1 MFITKLRLSNIKF
14 PIETGRWRNIPRA
27 NRLCSKCTTGMV
39 GDEFHYLFICQCKEA
54 VEIRNKFIPNYYTNN
69 PNKNKMIGL
78 FNLCH
83 TELLTNVSLF
93 VNKISVLF

>member
-27 NRLCSKCTTGMV
+27 NRLCSKCTTGMI

-83 TELLTNVSLF
+83 TELLTNV
-93 VNKISVLF
+93 